1 MSNQQLR
8 ACLKACGKGVGGVR
22 STLICSLIRHYGTP
36 VDLAAGEEEDKS
48 KPAADA
54 DADTDAD
61 SGAAEEVPLGGE
73 QFWSSSKA
81 TKTFVHRLG
90 LLKYSVDLLKSIL
103 RFKKLKVG
111 GRKAELVERIW
122 KFVRLGKVGVSGGG
136 ASGDESADEE
146 GSEEEEDSEEEEPPE
161 HTDVT
166 SGSGRKKRTV
176 RWNRVH
182 NVTDD
187 LRQGFRQNAT
197 MGGAAPE
204 GLSTWRELDMFIHLT
219 PNQLNGLREMCTASN
234 FYMPLSYE
242 KFEFGEFMACMGI
255 NYMSCTISGGLDELF
270 RTSMRNGDVL
280 PPPAFGVRFGISRK
294 RFSLWR
300 KHFRLIMTKVE
311 DTDAWR
317 SCRKFWER
325 INEQRPKQIIPGWR
339 INYDESMSA
348 WKGKSAKGATI
359 YQKGVCPNQQHVPRK
374 PEPTGC
380 EAVTMVDAQTFIMLG
395 VDWCEGKH
403 VMKTKAF
410 RDKHSHTVAT
420 ALRLAKP
427 IFNQGRLHGGDSW
440 FSGVRA
446 AAAHR
451 EV

>member
-1 MSNQQLR
+1 MAMSNEQLR

-22 STLICSLIRHYGTP
+22 STLISSLMSHYGAP

-54 DADTDAD
+54 GADADAD
-61 SGAAEEVPLGGE
+61 SDAGSDAAEEVPLGGE

-90 LLKYSVDLLKSIL
+90 LLKYSVGLLKSIL

-111 GRKAELVERIW
+111 GRKAELAERIW
-122 KFVRLGKVGVSGGG
+122 NFVHLGKVGVSGGG
-136 ASGDESADEE
+136 VESDD
-146 GSEEEEDSEEEEPPE
+146 EEDSEEEGPPE
-161 HTDVT
+161 YTDVT

-176 RWNRVH
+176 RWIRVH
-182 NVTDD
+182 NVSDD
-187 LRQGFRQNAT
+187 LREGSRNRT
-197 MGGAAPE
+197 RMGGVDPE
-204 GLSTWRELDMFIHLT
+204 ELSTWREMDMFIHLT
-219 PNQLNGLREMCTASN
+219 PCQQNGLREMCTASN
-234 FYMPLSYE
+234 YFMPPSYDR
-242 KFEFGEFMACMGI
+242 FEFGEFVACLGI

-270 RTSMRNGDVL
+270 RTSMRGGDVL
-280 PPPAFGVRFGISRK
+280 PPPAFGVRFGISRN

-300 KHFRLIMTKVE
+300 KHFRLTLTKVE

-325 INEQRPKQIIPGWR
+325 FNEQRPKQIIPGWR

-348 WKGKSAKGATI
+348 WKGRSAKGATI

-380 EAVTMVDAQTFIMLG
+380 EAVTMVDAETFIMLG